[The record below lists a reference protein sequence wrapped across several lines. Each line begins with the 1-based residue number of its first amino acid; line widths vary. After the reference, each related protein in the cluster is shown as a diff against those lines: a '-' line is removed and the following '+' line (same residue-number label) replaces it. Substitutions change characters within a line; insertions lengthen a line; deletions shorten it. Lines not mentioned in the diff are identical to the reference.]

1 MHQNHLSVILVFLVQ
16 FELKVWNYNIIREKS
31 QEVCVNLQH
40 KWVDLILLLL
50 RKYARN
56 LISAYKSYITFDSF
70 LTRMKPIRAPNKT
83 SLKLWGKI
91 TEKHKESIW
100 LAKSLCK
107 CIFQVIA
114 NLGQRKGTSFLQLLD
129 LLPTCG
135 YEYYWKFTSKHWS
148 KSFLKVFIEYFRRWF
163 VKSGS
168 QICWWYVLG
177 VRFVGWPKKLG
188 WSFQRYPTQP

>member
-1 MHQNHLSVILVFLVQ
+1 
-16 FELKVWNYNIIREKS
+16 
-31 QEVCVNLQH
+31 
-40 KWVDLILLLL
+40 
-50 RKYARN
+50 
-56 LISAYKSYITFDSF
+56 
-70 LTRMKPIRAPNKT
+70 MKPIRAPNKT

-188 WSFQRYPTQP
+188 WSFQRYPTWPHIWPSNMRSNRVFNLRIWVCMIWSSEVSLKRASKI

>member
-1 MHQNHLSVILVFLVQ
+1 MSRFDTSTSAKICIKIEDVLYSGKTQLTRILNHRRS
-16 FELKVWNYNIIREKS
+16 REISS
-31 QEVCVNLQH
+31 QH
-40 KWVDLILLLL
+40 
-50 RKYARN
+50 
-56 LISAYKSYITFDSF
+56 ISHIYMTFDSC

-135 YEYYWKFTSKHWS
+135 YEYFWKFTSKYWS
-148 KSFLKVFIEYFRRWF
+148 KSFLKVFIEYSRRWF

-177 VRFVGWPKKLG
+177 VIFVGWPKKLG